1 MLKGVLPRQRVLS
14 LWFPELAC
22 DRILRRTMGPSWRV
36 RSRPGGGSTSPPPA
50 EAAPPLA
57 VVAKIRNAQR
67 IICLTA
73 SARALGLRSG
83 EALADARARVPSLL
97 AEEATPREDALLL
110 GFVADWCDRYT
121 PLVAI
126 DGDDGLFLDITGC
139 AHLFGGEEALL
150 ADALDRLERQGF
162 AVRGA
167 IADTP
172 GAAWA
177 VARYGDGG
185 SIAPGQQEEALA
197 SLPLAA
203 LRLDREAVEGL
214 ERVGLSRIGDIATRP
229 RAPLANR
236 FGPDPVR
243 RLDQAFGREGEPISP
258 RFAAPLIMAERRFF
272 EPIGRME
279 DVSAVVLSLAGQL
292 SDALERRVQGGRAF
306 ELALFRVDG
315 AVQKLAVGTSR
326 PLRVPKR
333 ILALFA
339 EKLKADESV
348 LDAGYGYDLV
358 RLAVLE
364 AQDEDPAQLDL
375 GGQGVAEAEADLAG
389 LIDRLGARLGLDRVT
404 RLLPVDRH
412 LPESQTALVP
422 AAVVREDALAWTGF
436 SSVVLGCDD
445 LGLGASGE
453 AGLLQTR
460 QSSEV
465 PLERPLRLLN
475 PAEPVEAVAMVPEG
489 PPLRFRWR
497 RTLYRVVRS
506 EGPERI
512 APPWWVGAPDAPPS
526 TREGVTRDYFRI
538 EDDAGRRFWLYRE
551 GLYARETATPRWYL
565 HGVFA

>member
-1 MLKGVLPRQRVLS
+1 MQKGVLPRQRVLS

-36 RSRPGGGSTSPPPA
+36 RRAPDSGSTSPLQA
-50 EAAPPLA
+50 EIAPPLA

-67 IICLTA
+67 ITCLTA

-97 AEEATPREDALLL
+97 AEEAAPGQDALLL

-121 PLVAI
+121 PLVAL
-126 DGDDGLFLDITGC
+126 DGGDGLFLDITGC

-177 VARYGDGG
+177 VARHGDGG
-185 SIAPGQQEEALA
+185 SIPPGQQEDVLRP
-197 SLPLAA
+197 LPLAA
-203 LRLDREAVEGL
+203 LRLDPEAVEGL
-214 ERVGLSRIGDIATRP
+214 ERVGLSRIGDIAMRP

-236 FGPDPVR
+236 FGPGPVR
-243 RLDQAFGREGEPISP
+243 RLDQALGREGEPISP
-258 RFAAPLIMAERRFF
+258 RFAAPVIMAERRFF
-272 EPIGRME
+272 EPIGRVE
-279 DVSAVVLSLAGQL
+279 DVSAVTLSLAGQL
-292 SDALERRVQGGRAF
+292 SGALERRCQGGRAF

-315 AVQKLAVGTSR
+315 AVQRLVVGTSR

-358 RLAVLE
+358 RLSVLE

-375 GGQGVAEAEADLAG
+375 GGRGVAEAEADLAG

-422 AAVVREDALAWTGF
+422 AAAVREDALAWTGF

-453 AGLLQTR
+453 AGLLQSR
-460 QSSEV
+460 QSSEI
-465 PLERPLRLLN
+465 PLERPLRLLD

-497 RTLYRVVRS
+497 RTLYRVARS

-512 APPWWVGAPDAPPS
+512 APPWWVGATDAPS
-526 TREGVTRDYFRI
+526 SVREGVTRDYFRI

-551 GLYARETATPRWYL
+551 GLYARETANPRWYL
-565 HGVFA
+565 HGLFA